1 MRKWKQKWIKGT
13 RGAISLLLALLLLPF
28 YSLAAV
34 LVEAGRYQSAV
45 RALDGALGSS
55 AFSVLANYD
64 SYLKERFGLLAL
76 SQDGDLT
83 NSAMGYL
90 NNIQLTDLSSVSL
103 ASVSAQGM
111 YPLADISVLR
121 RQVLEYS
128 KLTVNIHFMHRII
141 CLFLS
146 ILHQN
151 KVLSN
156 EKSGGISF
164 GK

>member
-103 ASVSAQGM
+103 ASGVRPGDVSAGRHQCAAPAGAGIQQ
-111 YPLADISVLR
+111 ADCAGESDR
-121 RQVLEYS
+121 
-128 KLTVNIHFMHRII
+128 
-141 CLFLS
+141 
-146 ILHQN
+146 
-151 KVLSN
+151 
-156 EKSGGISF
+156 
-164 GK
+164 